1 MPVDYSGLTRNT
13 WPGTWSPTGAAPIA
27 LDTELRG
34 GLQSISGGA
43 GDKLTDIYGQRISE
57 GMMVFL
63 KNGYVASGYTRTS
76 STYYTYALLPG
87 ESRSQIS
94 GAMPNAEANWSE
106 ISFASGGGG
115 TGSGVTSFLALTDTP
130 NSYVG
135 AAGYV
140 VTVNSSSSGLEF
152 SPANTVLYNLDGGYA
167 DSIYGGITNFDAG
180 YV

>member
-43 GDKLTDIYGQRISE
+43 GDKLTDIYGQRLTE
-57 GMMVFL
+57 GMLVFL
-63 KNGYVASGYTRTS
+63 KNAYTAGAYTRTS
-76 STYYTYALLPG
+76 STYYTYSLLSG
-87 ESRSQIS
+87 ESRSQIT
-94 GAMPNAEANWSE
+94 GAMPNAEANWTEVTFS
-106 ISFASGGGG
+106 SGGGG
-115 TGSGVTSFLALTDTP
+115 TGSGVTNFLALTDTP
-130 NSYVG
+130 NSYSG

-140 VTVNSSSSGLEF
+140 VTVNSSSNGLEF
-152 SPANTVLYNLDGGYA
+152 SPANAVLYNLDGGYPT
-167 DSIYGGITNFDAG
+167 SIYGGITSFDAG